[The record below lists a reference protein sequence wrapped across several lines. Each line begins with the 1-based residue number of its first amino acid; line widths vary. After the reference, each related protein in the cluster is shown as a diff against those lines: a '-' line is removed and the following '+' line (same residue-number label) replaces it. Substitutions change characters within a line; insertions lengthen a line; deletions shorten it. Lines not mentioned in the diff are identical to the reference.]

1 MEDEYVAELQKSTCK
16 KEDDKERKLQA
27 RQRLDELE
35 EGGRYWSET

>member
-1 MEDEYVAELQKSTCK
+1 MEDEYVEALQNSTYK

-27 RQRLDELE
+27 RQCLDELE